1 MNSDKLEK
9 KILIVEDEAIAAMA
23 IEDMIEKMGYTVC
36 ASVSFGEEAV
46 KVAFAERPDLV
57 LMDIH
62 IHGQIDGIE
71 AAARIREMDIP
82 VIFTTGYL
90 DAKMKRKAAALRPVA
105 YLVKPLD
112 HGHLKSIIESAF
124 R

>member
-1 MNSDKLEK
+1 MKRNKK

-23 IEDMIEKMGYTVC
+23 IEDIIEKMDYQIC

-46 KVAFAERPDLV
+46 KFAFAERPDLV

-71 AAARIREMDIP
+71 AAARIRELNIP
-82 VIFTTGYL
+82 IIFTTGYF
-90 DAKMKRKAAALRPVA
+90 DARMKKKAAALNPVA

-112 HGHLKSIIESAF
+112 HDQLKSIIDSVF

>member
-1 MNSDKLEK
+1 MSTDKK

-23 IEDMIEKMGYTVC
+23 IEDMIEKMDYQVC
-36 ASVSFGEEAV
+36 ASVSFGEEAI
-46 KVAFAERPDLV
+46 KIAFAERPDLV

-71 AAARIREMDIP
+71 AAGRIRELDIP
-82 VIFTTGYL
+82 IIFTTGYF
-90 DAKMKRKAAALRPVA
+90 DAKMKKKAAALKPVA

-112 HGHLKSIIESAF
+112 HEQLKAIIRSVVG
-124 R
+124 

>member
-1 MNSDKLEK
+1 MKKENK

-23 IEDMIEKMGYTVC
+23 IEDMIEKMGYPVC

-46 KVAFAERPDLV
+46 KIAYAEKPGLV

-62 IHGQIDGIE
+62 IHGQVNGIE
-71 AAARIREMDIP
+71 AAGRIRELGIP
-82 VIFTTGYL
+82 IIFTTGFF
-90 DAKMKRKAAALRPVA
+90 DAKMKKKAAALKPVA

-112 HGHLKSIIESAF
+112 HGQLKRLIQSVMG
-124 R
+124 

>member
-1 MNSDKLEK
+1 MNKHEK
-9 KILIVEDEAIAAMA
+9 KILIVEDEVIAAMA
-23 IEDMIEKMGYTVC
+23 VEDMIEKMDYQVC

-46 KVAFAERPDLV
+46 KFAFAERPDLV

-71 AAARIREMDIP
+71 AAARIREMNIP
-82 VIFTTGYL
+82 IIFTTAYF
-90 DAKMKRKAAALRPVA
+90 DAKMKKKAAALKPVA
-105 YLVKPLD
+105 YLIKPMD
-112 HGHLKSIIESAF
+112 HDQLKSIIDSVF

>member
-1 MNSDKLEK
+1 MGLREK
-9 KILIVEDEAIAAMA
+9 KILIVEDETIAAMA
-23 IEDMIEKMGYTVC
+23 IEDMIEKIGYHVC

-46 KVAFAERPDLV
+46 KIAYAQRPDLV

-71 AAARIREMDIP
+71 AAARISEMAIP
-82 VIFTTGYL
+82 IIFTTGYF
-90 DAKMKRKAAALRPVA
+90 DAKMKKKAAVLKPVA
-105 YLVKPLD
+105 YLIKPLD
-112 HGHLKSIIESAF
+112 HDQLKSIIDSVF

>member
-1 MNSDKLEK
+1 MTVHEK

-23 IEDMIEKMGYTVC
+23 IEDMIEKMGYQVC

-46 KVAFAERPDLV
+46 RIAFAERPDIV
-57 LMDIH
+57 LLDIH

-71 AAARIREMDIP
+71 AAARIREMNIP
-82 VIFTTGYL
+82 IIFTTGYF
-90 DAKMKRKAAALRPVA
+90 DARMKKKAAALKPVA

-112 HGHLKSIIESAF
+112 HDQLKSIIDSVF

>member
-1 MNSDKLEK
+1 MKAHRK

-23 IEDMIEKMGYTVC
+23 IEDIIKKMDHQVC
-36 ASVSFGEEAV
+36 ASVSFGEEAI
-46 KVAFAERPDLV
+46 KFAFAERPDLV

-71 AAARIREMDIP
+71 AAARIREMNIP
-82 VIFTTGYL
+82 IIFTTGYF
-90 DAKMKRKAAALRPVA
+90 DAKMKKKADALKPVA

-112 HGHLKSIIESAF
+112 HDQLKLIIDSVF